1 MRQIAFRE
9 ALREVLKREADFDVC
24 GEAENGQEAI
34 DKGNYLRPDL
44 IVMDLSMPV
53 LNGFEAVRLLKDLMP
68 NVPVIIYTD
77 HGGQIVERDART
89 AGAAAT
95 VFKSENVAVLVHTIR
110 ELLNTT
116 AA

>member
-1 MRQIAFRE
+1 
-9 ALREVLKREADFDVC
+9 
-24 GEAENGQEAI
+24 
-34 DKGNYLRPDL
+34 
-44 IVMDLSMPV
+44 
-53 LNGFEAVRLLKDLMP
+53 MP

-89 AGAAAT
+89 AAAAAT